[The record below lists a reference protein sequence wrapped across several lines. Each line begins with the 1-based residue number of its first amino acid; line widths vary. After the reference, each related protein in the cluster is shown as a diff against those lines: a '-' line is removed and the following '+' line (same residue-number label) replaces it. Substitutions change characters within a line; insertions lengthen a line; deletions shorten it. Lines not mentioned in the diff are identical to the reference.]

1 MFELARKE
9 PDGST
14 TTIRVFADNQQGEI
28 DPYIQDL
35 ELLKAFQEFKRLVEV
50 MKLDQKV
57 AAERAINLINV
68 QQSVTPRIG

>member
-14 TTIRVFADNQQGEI
+14 TTIRVFADDQQGEI

-50 MKLDQKV
+50 MKLDKKV

-68 QQSVTPRIG
+68 HQYVTQRIG

>member
-9 PDGST
+9 PDGSFT
-14 TTIRVFADNQQGEI
+14 LIRVFADNQQGEI
-28 DPYIQDL
+28 DSYIQDL

-68 QQSVTPRIG
+68 QQYVTQRIG